1 MTKMAAW
8 KNGLESEIE
17 GDHWESQSYDIFQYP
32 RQTSCKLG
40 RLILGVEGV
49 LVIHGQLMED
59 LVLKANMLMES
70 LMYFTVL
77 SILVTAF
84 GQVEVVSLPLLRD
97 AALHGENLENSYP
110 CLLVKQFL

>member
-1 MTKMAAW
+1 M
-8 KNGLESEIE
+8 
-17 GDHWESQSYDIFQYP
+17 
-32 RQTSCKLG
+32 
-40 RLILGVEGV
+40 
-49 LVIHGQLMED
+49 
-59 LVLKANMLMES
+59 LKANMLMES